1 MLINF
6 KEDII
11 NSILNIRNTNVKQK
25 KKNCPDSESQ

>member
-11 NSILNIRNTNVKQK
+11 NSILNIRNKNVKQ